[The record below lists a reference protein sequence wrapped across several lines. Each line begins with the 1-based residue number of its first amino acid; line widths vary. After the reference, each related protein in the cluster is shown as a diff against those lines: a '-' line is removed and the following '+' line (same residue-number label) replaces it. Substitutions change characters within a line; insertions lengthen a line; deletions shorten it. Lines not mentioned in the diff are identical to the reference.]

1 MDSGVPEKVAAHVP
15 ESSPHTQLQEYERRT
30 DACLLQKRSEVQDAL
45 RCLHRVAK
53 LLRLFVCSSHANQEA
68 SARSSGPGGPG
79 RSMQSQR
86 MAKMSPINPSLQL
99 QFSLLVLYA
108 PSPAQVAGQIAS
120 KPPVSAADL
129 LLAAGRKS
137 LMDHKLPEKVA
148 AFVPGLCH
156 IFRGSREVNPEPED
170 GKDVTSQPQPPE
182 KVAAYV
188 PESALYTQL
197 QKPLPHLQS
206 RLLGPLS
213 FRTSSSSPRLQTP
226 LDTPHPPPPPNPP
239 LYQPP
244 SQSFTHYIRR
254 LTAQLD
260 SEQYSDGEEHVAWE
274 KGRHVRNHKDSFEVR
289 QQGDQH
295 VEVVRSVDNQ
305 PDWFTVRSG
314 PSDAAAVW
322 VMQNAQ
328 QGPP

>member
-1 MDSGVPEKVAAHVP
+1 MHIP
-15 ESSPHTQLQEYERRT
+15 R
-30 DACLLQKRSEVQDAL
+30 
-45 RCLHRVAK
+45 
-53 LLRLFVCSSHANQEA
+53 
-68 SARSSGPGGPG
+68 
-79 RSMQSQR
+79 
-86 MAKMSPINPSLQL
+86 
-99 QFSLLVLYA
+99 
-108 PSPAQVAGQIAS
+108 
-120 KPPVSAADL
+120 
-129 LLAAGRKS
+129 
-137 LMDHKLPEKVA
+137 
-148 AFVPGLCH
+148 GLCH
-156 IFRGSREVNPEPED
+156 ISR
-170 GKDVTSQPQPPE
+170 
-182 KVAAYV
+182 AAF
-188 PESALYTQL
+188 
-197 QKPLPHLQS
+197 
-206 RLLGPLS
+206 LGPCHS
-213 FRTSSSSPRLQTP
+213 GQAHQAPGCRRPWTP
-226 LDTPHPPPPPNPP
+226 PTPPPPNPP